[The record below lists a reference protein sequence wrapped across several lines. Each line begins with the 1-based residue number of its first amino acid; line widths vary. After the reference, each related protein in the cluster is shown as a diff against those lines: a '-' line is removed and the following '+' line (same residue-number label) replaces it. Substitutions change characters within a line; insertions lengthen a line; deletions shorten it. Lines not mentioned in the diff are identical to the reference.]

1 MVRPTPC
8 LQNAR
13 WVLSAAAKRWGRGER
28 AVIKPLPTWYLS
40 AHSSYTFATAVRFA
54 LRSQN
59 DCVPSKVVAMKGS
72 RVACRP
78 YVVLVDPFSTGA
90 MLAPELD
97 QRGETQVQ
105 LEAEKSM

>member
-1 MVRPTPC
+1 MGTERSGQEVGPWGASSDQTIADMVPFRPFKLHLRNRSAFC
-8 LQNAR
+8 L
-13 WVLSAAAKRWGRGER
+13 K
-28 AVIKPLPTWYLS
+28 I
-40 AHSSYTFATAVRFA
+40 
-54 LRSQN
+54 QN

-72 RVACRP
+72 CVASRP

-97 QRGETQVQ
+97 QRGETQLQ